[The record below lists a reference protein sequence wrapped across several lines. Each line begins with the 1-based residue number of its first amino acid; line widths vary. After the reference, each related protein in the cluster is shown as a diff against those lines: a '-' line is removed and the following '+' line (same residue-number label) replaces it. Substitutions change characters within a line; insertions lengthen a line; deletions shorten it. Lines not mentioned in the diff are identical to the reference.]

1 LRNKTEEKIMT
12 RNIIAIAAAIVTGGL
27 VVYSMDMLGHQ
38 IYPVTSGLDPAR
50 PETIIEYLKTAPVGA
65 LLWVALAQAAGAFS
79 GGSIA
84 MAISKTKRAALVYG
98 IIALVFGAVNILT
111 VPHPPWLEG
120 LLVILPIPSAMLGA
134 LSVSQ
139 FRRRESARSGPAREI
154 ST

>member
-1 LRNKTEEKIMT
+1 
-12 RNIIAIAAAIVTGGL
+12 
-27 VVYSMDMLGHQ
+27 
-38 IYPVTSGLDPAR
+38 
-50 PETIIEYLKTAPVGA
+50 
-65 LLWVALAQAAGAFS
+65 LAQAAGAFS

-98 IIALVFGAVNILT
+98 IIALVFGAVNILA
-111 VPHPPWLEG
+111 VPHPPWLAA

-139 FRRRESARSGPAREI
+139 FRRRESARRGPAREI